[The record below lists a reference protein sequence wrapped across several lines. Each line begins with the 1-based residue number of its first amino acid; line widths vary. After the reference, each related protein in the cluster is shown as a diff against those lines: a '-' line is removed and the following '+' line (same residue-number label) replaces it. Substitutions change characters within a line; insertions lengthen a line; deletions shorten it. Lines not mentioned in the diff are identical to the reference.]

1 MISSRLA
8 WVVALA
14 ACARPTPPAAPAC
27 PPVAATP
34 PTAATP
40 DGTADAAPTP
50 TARPDVAPAPGYT
63 GLGAESVTPEIIAR
77 FAPAPLPP
85 EVSRRIQAMLDV
97 RAAGT
102 GYLTRDG
109 KRMYATST
117 ITGTAQVWR
126 QDGPLAFPIQLT
138 GGEDRTSVVGLSPDD
153 RFLVVAR
160 DVGGQ
165 ENPGLYLQA
174 ADGGA
179 LRVILHQPKVQASLQ
194 YITDDSRALY
204 YTANDVD
211 PGSYAIYRFDVAT
224 GARTRVFDT
233 PGLWRIA
240 DRRATRDGDE
250 WLLIKALGNTHQE
263 VYRYA
268 LATKTLTPLLGQG
281 QAEQYDVSFG
291 PTPGELFVR
300 TNQPSDYQRIYRR
313 TVDGSLTPIT
323 PELRHDVAAMMI
335 DEARTRLYYVVNQ
348 DGFLRLHALD
358 ARTLRPVA
366 LPPLSADNVRFSSV
380 SRDGRYLQLTID
392 GARQPPTSL
401 VWDWKTRRATTWRLP
416 MTPEIDVGTFA
427 PVTLETYPARD
438 GTPIPMLV
446 RRPAACATAATP
458 CPVVVDFHGGPESQ
472 SLAGFGAAAQ
482 LFVDAGFVFVE
493 PNVRGSS
500 GYGKAWL
507 HADDGAKRKDVIT
520 DIEDAARHIRTAWA
534 KGGVAPRIGV
544 MGGSYGGYATLMA
557 MTYFAGAYDA
567 GVAEVGISNLVTFI
581 QNTAPYRRI
590 LRMSEYGDPAQLGD
604 VMRELSP
611 TTHVDKLV
619 APLLVIQGV
628 NDPRVPVGEALQFYR
643 AMEARQVPGGLIL
656 FADEGHGT
664 SKRGNQVLARG
675 HTLAFF
681 ERHLK

>member
-1 MISSRLA
+1 MISPRFA

-14 ACARPTPPAAPAC
+14 ACTRPTPPAAPAC

-34 PTAATP
+34 TTAATL
-40 DGTADAAPTP
+40 DDDAAAAPPT
-50 TARPDVAPAPGYT
+50 TPDAATAPGYT
-63 GLGAESVTPEIIAR
+63 GLGAESVPPEVIAR
-77 FAPAPLPP
+77 FAAAPLPP
-85 EVSRRIQAMLDV
+85 EVTRRIQAMLDV

-117 ITGTAQVWR
+117 LTGTAQVWR
-126 QDGPLAFPIQLT
+126 QDGPLAFPVQLT

-153 RFLVVAR
+153 RYLVVAR
-160 DVGGQ
+160 DVGGE
-165 ENPGLYLQA
+165 ENPGLYLQD

-179 LRVILHQPKVQASLQ
+179 LRVILHQPKVRAALQ
-194 YITDDSRALY
+194 YITDDSRAVY
-204 YTANDVD
+204 YSANDVD
-211 PGSYAIYRFDVAT
+211 PGSYAIYRFDVASGT
-224 GARTRVFDT
+224 RTRVFDT

-240 DRRATRDGDE
+240 DRRATREGDE

-263 VYRYA
+263 VYRYT
-268 LATKTLTPLLGQG
+268 LATKTLTAVLGQG
-281 QAEQYDVSFG
+281 QAEEYDVAFA
-291 PTPGELFVR
+291 PTSGELFVR

-313 TVDGSLTPIT
+313 TVDGTLTPVT
-323 PELRHDVAAMMI
+323 PELRHDVSSMMI

-358 ARTLRPVA
+358 ARTLRPQA
-366 LPPLSADNVRFSSV
+366 LPIPAADNQRFAAV
-380 SRDGRYLQLTID
+380 SRDGRYLQVTID
-392 GARQPPTSL
+392 GARLPPTSL

-416 MTPEIDVGTFA
+416 MTPEIDVNTFA

-472 SLAGFGAAAQ
+472 SLAGFDASAQ
-482 LFVDAGFVFVE
+482 LFIDAGFVFVE
-493 PNVRGSS
+493 PNVRGST
-500 GYGKAWL
+500 GYGKTWL
-507 HADDGAKRKDVIT
+507 HADDGAKRKAVIT
-520 DIEDAARHIRTAWA
+520 DIEDVARHIRTAWA
-534 KGGVAPRIGV
+534 KGGVAPRVGV

-567 GVAEVGISNLVTFI
+567 GVATVGISNLVTFI

-664 SKRGNQVLARG
+664 SKRSNQVLARG

>member
-1 MISSRLA
+1 MISLRFA
-8 WVVALA
+8 WVAALA

-27 PPVAATP
+27 PPVTATAP
-34 PTAATP
+34 TP
-40 DGTADAAPTP
+40 DDDAPPPPADAAAPT
-50 TARPDVAPAPGYT
+50 APGYT
-63 GLGAESVTPEIIAR
+63 GLGADSVTPEIIAR
-77 FAPAPLPP
+77 FAAAPLPP

-109 KRMYATST
+109 KRMYATSA

-126 QDGPLAFPIQLT
+126 QDGPLAFPVQLT
-138 GGEDRTSVVGLSPDD
+138 GGEDRTTVVGLSPDD

-160 DVGGQ
+160 DVGGE
-165 ENPGLYLQA
+165 ENPGLYLQD

-233 PGLWRIA
+233 PGLWRIT
-240 DRRATRDGDE
+240 DRRATGAGDE
-250 WLLIKALGNTHQE
+250 WLLTKALGNTHQE
-263 VYRYA
+263 IYRYA
-268 LATKTLTPLLGQG
+268 VATKTLTPVVGQG
-281 QAEQYDVSFG
+281 QTEQYDVAFG
-291 PTPGELFVR
+291 PRPGELFVR

-313 TVDGSLTPIT
+313 TADGALVPVT
-323 PELRHDVAAMMI
+323 PELRHDITGMVI

-358 ARTLRPVA
+358 ARTLKPLA
-366 LPPLSADNVRFSSV
+366 LPTLAGDNQRFASV
-380 SRDGRYLQLTID
+380 SRDGRYVQLTVD
-392 GARQPPTSL
+392 GARLPPTSV

-416 MTPEIDVGTFA
+416 MTPEIDVGSFA
-427 PVTLETYPARD
+427 PVALETYPARD

-472 SLAGFGAAAQ
+472 SLAGFDASAQ

-507 HADDGAKRKDVIT
+507 HADDGARRKDVVT
-520 DIEDAARHIRTAWA
+520 DIEDAARYIRTAWA

-567 GVAEVGISNLVTFI
+567 GVATVGISNLVTFI

-675 HTLAFF
+675 QTLAFF

>member
-1 MISSRLA
+1 MISLRFA
-8 WVVALA
+8 WVAALA

-27 PPVAATP
+27 PPVTATAP
-34 PTAATP
+34 TP
-40 DGTADAAPTP
+40 DDDAPPPPPPADAASPT
-50 TARPDVAPAPGYT
+50 APGYT
-63 GLGAESVTPEIIAR
+63 GLGADSVTPEIIAR
-77 FAPAPLPP
+77 FAAAPLPP

-109 KRMYATST
+109 KRMYATSA

-126 QDGPLAFPIQLT
+126 QDGPLAFPVQLT
-138 GGEDRTSVVGLSPDD
+138 GGEDRTTVVGLSPDD

-160 DVGGQ
+160 DVGGE
-165 ENPGLYLQA
+165 ENPGLYLQD

-233 PGLWRIA
+233 PGLWRIT
-240 DRRATRDGDE
+240 DRRATGAGDE
-250 WLLIKALGNTHQE
+250 WLLTKALGNTHQE
-263 VYRYA
+263 IYRYA
-268 LATKTLTPLLGQG
+268 VATKTLTPVVGQG
-281 QAEQYDVSFG
+281 QTEQYDVAFG
-291 PTPGELFVR
+291 PRPGELFVR

-313 TVDGSLTPIT
+313 TADGALVPVT
-323 PELRHDVAAMMI
+323 PELRHDITGMVI

-358 ARTLRPVA
+358 ARTLKPLA
-366 LPPLSADNVRFSSV
+366 LPTLAGDNQRFASV
-380 SRDGRYLQLTID
+380 SRDGRYVQLTVD
-392 GARQPPTSL
+392 GARLPPTSV

-416 MTPEIDVGTFA
+416 MTPEIDVGSFA
-427 PVTLETYPARD
+427 PVALETYPARD

-472 SLAGFGAAAQ
+472 SLAGFDASAQ

-507 HADDGAKRKDVIT
+507 HADDGARRKDVVT
-520 DIEDAARHIRTAWA
+520 DIEDAARYIRTAWA

-567 GVAEVGISNLVTFI
+567 GVATVGISNLVTFI

-675 HTLAFF
+675 QTLAFF

>member
-1 MISSRLA
+1 MISLRFA
-8 WVVALA
+8 WVAALA

-27 PPVAATP
+27 PPVTATAP
-34 PTAATP
+34 TP
-40 DGTADAAPTP
+40 DDDAPPPPPPADAASPT
-50 TARPDVAPAPGYT
+50 APGYT
-63 GLGAESVTPEIIAR
+63 GLGADSVTPEIIAR
-77 FAPAPLPP
+77 FAAAPLPP

-109 KRMYATST
+109 KRMYATSA

-126 QDGPLAFPIQLT
+126 QDGPLAFPVQLT
-138 GGEDRTSVVGLSPDD
+138 GGEDRTTVVGLSPDD

-160 DVGGQ
+160 DVGGE
-165 ENPGLYLQA
+165 ENPGLYLQD

-233 PGLWRIA
+233 PGLWRIT
-240 DRRATRDGDE
+240 DRRATSAGDE
-250 WLLIKALGNTHQE
+250 WLLTKALGNTHQE
-263 VYRYA
+263 IYRYA
-268 LATKTLTPLLGQG
+268 VATKTLTPVVGQG
-281 QAEQYDVSFG
+281 QTEQYDVAFG
-291 PTPGELFVR
+291 PRPGELFVR

-313 TVDGSLTPIT
+313 TADGALVPVT
-323 PELRHDVAAMMI
+323 PELRHDITGMVI

-358 ARTLRPVA
+358 ARTLKPLA
-366 LPPLSADNVRFSSV
+366 LPTLAGDNQRFASV
-380 SRDGRYLQLTID
+380 SRDGRYVQLTVD
-392 GARQPPTSL
+392 GARLPPTSV

-416 MTPEIDVGTFA
+416 MTPEIDVGSFA
-427 PVTLETYPARD
+427 PVALETYPARD

-472 SLAGFGAAAQ
+472 SLAGFDASAQ

-507 HADDGAKRKDVIT
+507 HADDGARRKDVVT
-520 DIEDAARHIRTAWA
+520 DIEDAARYIRTAWA

-567 GVAEVGISNLVTFI
+567 GVATVGISNLVTFI

>member
-1 MISSRLA
+1 MISLRFA
-8 WVVALA
+8 WVAALA

-27 PPVAATP
+27 PPVTATAP
-34 PTAATP
+34 TP
-40 DGTADAAPTP
+40 DDDAPPPPPPADAASPT
-50 TARPDVAPAPGYT
+50 APGYT
-63 GLGAESVTPEIIAR
+63 GLGADSVTPEIIAR
-77 FAPAPLPP
+77 FAAAPLPP

-109 KRMYATST
+109 KRMYATSA

-126 QDGPLAFPIQLT
+126 QDGPLAFPVQLT
-138 GGEDRTSVVGLSPDD
+138 GGEDRTTVVGLSPDD

-160 DVGGQ
+160 DVGGE
-165 ENPGLYLQA
+165 ENPGLYLQD

-233 PGLWRIA
+233 PGLWRIT
-240 DRRATRDGDE
+240 DRRATGAGDE
-250 WLLIKALGNTHQE
+250 WLLTKALGNTHQE
-263 VYRYA
+263 IYRYA
-268 LATKTLTPLLGQG
+268 VATKTLTPVVGQG
-281 QAEQYDVSFG
+281 QTEQYDVAFG
-291 PTPGELFVR
+291 PRPGELFVR

-313 TVDGSLTPIT
+313 TADGALVPVT
-323 PELRHDVAAMMI
+323 PELRHDITGMVI

-358 ARTLRPVA
+358 ARTLKPLA
-366 LPPLSADNVRFSSV
+366 LPTLAGDNQRFASV
-380 SRDGRYLQLTID
+380 SRDGRYVQLTVD
-392 GARQPPTSL
+392 GARLPPTSV

-416 MTPEIDVGTFA
+416 MTPEIDVGSFA
-427 PVTLETYPARD
+427 PVALETYPARD

-472 SLAGFGAAAQ
+472 SLAGFDASAQ

-507 HADDGAKRKDVIT
+507 HADDGARRKDVVT
-520 DIEDAARHIRTAWA
+520 DIEDAARYIRTAWA

-567 GVAEVGISNLVTFI
+567 GVATVGISNLVTFI

>member
-1 MISSRLA
+1 MISLRFA
-8 WVVALA
+8 WVAALA

-27 PPVAATP
+27 PPVTATAP
-34 PTAATP
+34 TP
-40 DGTADAAPTP
+40 DDDAPPPPPPADAAAPT
-50 TARPDVAPAPGYT
+50 APGYT
-63 GLGAESVTPEIIAR
+63 GLGADSVTPEIIAR
-77 FAPAPLPP
+77 FAAAPLPP

-109 KRMYATST
+109 KRMYATSA

-126 QDGPLAFPIQLT
+126 QDGPLAFPVQLT
-138 GGEDRTSVVGLSPDD
+138 GGEDRTTVVGLSPDD

-160 DVGGQ
+160 DVGGE
-165 ENPGLYLQA
+165 ENPGLYLQD

-233 PGLWRIA
+233 PGLWRIT
-240 DRRATRDGDE
+240 DRRATGAGDE
-250 WLLIKALGNTHQE
+250 WLLTKALGNTHQE
-263 VYRYA
+263 IYRYA
-268 LATKTLTPLLGQG
+268 VATKTLTPVVGQG
-281 QAEQYDVSFG
+281 QTEQYDVAFG
-291 PTPGELFVR
+291 PRPGELFVR

-313 TVDGSLTPIT
+313 TADGALVPVT
-323 PELRHDVAAMMI
+323 PELRHDITGMVI

-358 ARTLRPVA
+358 ARTLKPLA
-366 LPPLSADNVRFSSV
+366 LPTLAGDNQRFASV
-380 SRDGRYLQLTID
+380 SRDGRYVQLTVD
-392 GARQPPTSL
+392 GARLPPTSV

-416 MTPEIDVGTFA
+416 MTPEIDVGSFA
-427 PVTLETYPARD
+427 PVALETYPARD

-472 SLAGFGAAAQ
+472 SLAGFDASAQ

-507 HADDGAKRKDVIT
+507 HADDGARRKDVVT
-520 DIEDAARHIRTAWA
+520 DIEDAARYIRTAWA

-567 GVAEVGISNLVTFI
+567 GVATVGISNLVTFI

>member
-1 MISSRLA
+1 MISLRFA
-8 WVVALA
+8 WVAALA

-27 PPVAATP
+27 PPVTATAP
-34 PTAATP
+34 TP
-40 DGTADAAPTP
+40 DDDAPPPPPPADAASPT
-50 TARPDVAPAPGYT
+50 APGYT
-63 GLGAESVTPEIIAR
+63 GLGADSVTPEIIAR
-77 FAPAPLPP
+77 FAAAPLPP

-109 KRMYATST
+109 KRMYATSA

-126 QDGPLAFPIQLT
+126 QDGPLAFPVQLT
-138 GGEDRTSVVGLSPDD
+138 GGEDRTTVVGLSPDD

-160 DVGGQ
+160 DVGGE
-165 ENPGLYLQA
+165 ENPGLYLQD

-233 PGLWRIA
+233 PGLWRIT
-240 DRRATRDGDE
+240 DRRATGAGDE
-250 WLLIKALGNTHQE
+250 WLLTKALGNTHQE
-263 VYRYA
+263 IYRYA
-268 LATKTLTPLLGQG
+268 VATKTLTPVVGQG
-281 QAEQYDVSFG
+281 QTEQYDVAFG
-291 PTPGELFVR
+291 PRPGELFVR

-313 TVDGSLTPIT
+313 TADGALVPVT
-323 PELRHDVAAMMI
+323 PELRHDITGMVI

-358 ARTLRPVA
+358 ARTLKPLA
-366 LPPLSADNVRFSSV
+366 LPTLAGDNQRFASV
-380 SRDGRYLQLTID
+380 SRDGRYVQLTVD
-392 GARQPPTSL
+392 GARLPPTSV

-416 MTPEIDVGTFA
+416 MTPEIDVGSFA
-427 PVTLETYPARD
+427 PIALETYPARD

-472 SLAGFGAAAQ
+472 SLAGFDASAQ

-507 HADDGAKRKDVIT
+507 HADDGARRKDVVT
-520 DIEDAARHIRTAWA
+520 DIEDAARYIRTAWA

-567 GVAEVGISNLVTFI
+567 GVATVGISNLVTFI

-675 HTLAFF
+675 QTLAFF

>member
-1 MISSRLA
+1 MISLRFA
-8 WVVALA
+8 WVAALA

-27 PPVAATP
+27 PPVTATAP
-34 PTAATP
+34 TP
-40 DGTADAAPTP
+40 DDDAPPPPADAAAPT
-50 TARPDVAPAPGYT
+50 APGYT
-63 GLGAESVTPEIIAR
+63 GLGADSVTPEIIAR
-77 FAPAPLPP
+77 FAAAPLPP

-109 KRMYATST
+109 KRMYATSA

-126 QDGPLAFPIQLT
+126 QDGPLAFPVQLT
-138 GGEDRTSVVGLSPDD
+138 GGEDRTTVVGLSPDD

-160 DVGGQ
+160 DVGGE
-165 ENPGLYLQA
+165 ENPGLYLQD

-233 PGLWRIA
+233 PGLWRIT
-240 DRRATRDGDE
+240 DRRATGAGDE
-250 WLLIKALGNTHQE
+250 WLLTKALGNTHQE
-263 VYRYA
+263 IYRYA
-268 LATKTLTPLLGQG
+268 VATKTLTPVVGQG
-281 QAEQYDVSFG
+281 QTEQYDVAFG
-291 PTPGELFVR
+291 PRPGELFVR

-313 TVDGSLTPIT
+313 TADGALVPVT
-323 PELRHDVAAMMI
+323 PELRHDITGMVI

-358 ARTLRPVA
+358 ARTLKPLA
-366 LPPLSADNVRFSSV
+366 LPTLAGDNQRFASV
-380 SRDGRYLQLTID
+380 SRDGRYVQLTVD
-392 GARQPPTSL
+392 GARLPPTSV

-416 MTPEIDVGTFA
+416 MTPEIDVGSFA
-427 PVTLETYPARD
+427 PIALETYPARD

-472 SLAGFGAAAQ
+472 SLAGFDASAQ

-507 HADDGAKRKDVIT
+507 HADDGARRKDVVT
-520 DIEDAARHIRTAWA
+520 DIEDAARYIRTAWA

-567 GVAEVGISNLVTFI
+567 GVATVGISNLVTFI

>member
-1 MISSRLA
+1 MISLRFA
-8 WVVALA
+8 WVAALA

-27 PPVAATP
+27 PPVTATAP
-34 PTAATP
+34 TP
-40 DGTADAAPTP
+40 DDDAPPPPADAAAPT
-50 TARPDVAPAPGYT
+50 APGYT
-63 GLGAESVTPEIIAR
+63 GLGADSVTPEIIAR
-77 FAPAPLPP
+77 FAAAPLPP

-109 KRMYATST
+109 KRMYATSA

-126 QDGPLAFPIQLT
+126 QDGPLAFPVQLT
-138 GGEDRTSVVGLSPDD
+138 GGEDRTTVVGLSPDD

-160 DVGGQ
+160 DVGGE
-165 ENPGLYLQA
+165 ENPGLYLQDA
-174 ADGGA
+174 NGGA

-233 PGLWRIA
+233 PGLWRIT
-240 DRRATRDGDE
+240 DRRATGAGDE
-250 WLLIKALGNTHQE
+250 WLLTKALGNTHQE
-263 VYRYA
+263 IYRYA
-268 LATKTLTPLLGQG
+268 VATKTLTPVVGQG
-281 QAEQYDVSFG
+281 QTEQYDVAFG
-291 PTPGELFVR
+291 PRPGELFVR

-313 TVDGSLTPIT
+313 TADGALVPVT
-323 PELRHDVAAMMI
+323 PELRHDITGMVI

-358 ARTLRPVA
+358 ARTLKPLA
-366 LPPLSADNVRFSSV
+366 LPTLAGDNQRFASV
-380 SRDGRYLQLTID
+380 SRDGRYVQLTVD
-392 GARQPPTSL
+392 GARLPPTSV

-416 MTPEIDVGTFA
+416 MTPEIDVGSFA
-427 PVTLETYPARD
+427 PIALETYPARD

-472 SLAGFGAAAQ
+472 SLAGFDASAQ

-507 HADDGAKRKDVIT
+507 HADDGARRKDVVT
-520 DIEDAARHIRTAWA
+520 DIEDAARYIRTAWA

-567 GVAEVGISNLVTFI
+567 GVATVGISNLVTFI

>member
-1 MISSRLA
+1 MISLRFA
-8 WVVALA
+8 WVAALA

-27 PPVAATP
+27 PPVTATAP
-34 PTAATP
+34 TP
-40 DGTADAAPTP
+40 DDDAPPPPPPADAAAPT
-50 TARPDVAPAPGYT
+50 APGYT
-63 GLGAESVTPEIIAR
+63 GLGADSVTPEIIAR
-77 FAPAPLPP
+77 FAAAPLPP

-109 KRMYATST
+109 KRMYATSA

-126 QDGPLAFPIQLT
+126 QDGPLAFPVQLT
-138 GGEDRTSVVGLSPDD
+138 GGEDRTTVVGLSPDD

-160 DVGGQ
+160 DVGGE
-165 ENPGLYLQA
+165 ENPGLYLQD

-233 PGLWRIA
+233 PGLWRIT
-240 DRRATRDGDE
+240 DRRATGAGDE
-250 WLLIKALGNTHQE
+250 WLLTKALGNTHQE
-263 VYRYA
+263 IYRYA
-268 LATKTLTPLLGQG
+268 VATKTLTPVVGQG
-281 QAEQYDVSFG
+281 QTEQYDVAFG
-291 PTPGELFVR
+291 PRPGELFVR

-313 TVDGSLTPIT
+313 TADGALVPVT
-323 PELRHDVAAMMI
+323 PELRHDITGMVI

-358 ARTLRPVA
+358 ARTLKPLA
-366 LPPLSADNVRFSSV
+366 LPTLAGDNQRFASV
-380 SRDGRYLQLTID
+380 SRDGRYVQLTVD
-392 GARQPPTSL
+392 GARLPPTSV

-416 MTPEIDVGTFA
+416 MTPEIDVGSFA
-427 PVTLETYPARD
+427 PIALETYPARD

-472 SLAGFGAAAQ
+472 SLAGFDASAQ

-507 HADDGAKRKDVIT
+507 HADDGARRKDVVT
-520 DIEDAARHIRTAWA
+520 DIEDAARYIRTAWA

-567 GVAEVGISNLVTFI
+567 GVATVGISNLVTFI

-675 HTLAFF
+675 QTLAFF

>member
-1 MISSRLA
+1 MISLRFA
-8 WVVALA
+8 WVAALA

-27 PPVAATP
+27 PPVTATAP
-34 PTAATP
+34 TP
-40 DGTADAAPTP
+40 DDDAPPPPPPADAAAPT
-50 TARPDVAPAPGYT
+50 APGYT
-63 GLGAESVTPEIIAR
+63 GLGADSVTPEIIAR
-77 FAPAPLPP
+77 FAAAPLPP

-109 KRMYATST
+109 KRMYATSA

-126 QDGPLAFPIQLT
+126 QDGPLAFPVQLT
-138 GGEDRTSVVGLSPDD
+138 GGEDRTTVVGLSPDD

-160 DVGGQ
+160 DVGGE
-165 ENPGLYLQA
+165 ENPGLYLQD

-233 PGLWRIA
+233 PGLWRIT
-240 DRRATRDGDE
+240 DRRATGAGDE
-250 WLLIKALGNTHQE
+250 WLLTKALGNTHQE
-263 VYRYA
+263 IYRYA
-268 LATKTLTPLLGQG
+268 VATKTLTPVVGQG
-281 QAEQYDVSFG
+281 QTEQYDVAFG
-291 PTPGELFVR
+291 PRPGELFVR

-313 TVDGSLTPIT
+313 TADGALVPVT
-323 PELRHDVAAMMI
+323 PELRHDITGMVI

-358 ARTLRPVA
+358 ARTLKPLA
-366 LPPLSADNVRFSSV
+366 LPTLAGDNQRFASV
-380 SRDGRYLQLTID
+380 SRDGRYVQLTVD
-392 GARQPPTSL
+392 GARLPPTSV

-416 MTPEIDVGTFA
+416 MTPEIDVGSFA
-427 PVTLETYPARD
+427 PVALETYPARD

-472 SLAGFGAAAQ
+472 SLAGFDASAQ

-507 HADDGAKRKDVIT
+507 HADDGARRKDVVT
-520 DIEDAARHIRTAWA
+520 DIEDAARYIRTAWA

-567 GVAEVGISNLVTFI
+567 GVATVGISNLVTFI

-675 HTLAFF
+675 QTLAFF

>member
-1 MISSRLA
+1 M
-8 WVVALA
+8 
-14 ACARPTPPAAPAC
+14 
-27 PPVAATP
+27 
-34 PTAATP
+34 
-40 DGTADAAPTP
+40 
-50 TARPDVAPAPGYT
+50 
-63 GLGAESVTPEIIAR
+63 
-77 FAPAPLPP
+77 
-85 EVSRRIQAMLDV
+85 
-97 RAAGT
+97 
-102 GYLTRDG
+102 
-109 KRMYATST
+109 
-117 ITGTAQVWR
+117 
-126 QDGPLAFPIQLT
+126 
-138 GGEDRTSVVGLSPDD
+138 
-153 RFLVVAR
+153 
-160 DVGGQ
+160 
-165 ENPGLYLQA
+165 
-174 ADGGA
+174 
-179 LRVILHQPKVQASLQ
+179 
-194 YITDDSRALY
+194 
-204 YTANDVD
+204 
-211 PGSYAIYRFDVAT
+211 
-224 GARTRVFDT
+224 FDT
-233 PGLWRIA
+233 PGLWRIT
-240 DRRATRDGDE
+240 DRRATGAGDE
-250 WLLIKALGNTHQE
+250 WLLTKALGNTHQE
-263 VYRYA
+263 IYRYA
-268 LATKTLTPLLGQG
+268 VATKTLTPVVGQG
-281 QAEQYDVSFG
+281 QTEQYDVAFG
-291 PTPGELFVR
+291 PRPGELFVR

-313 TVDGSLTPIT
+313 TADGALVPVT
-323 PELRHDVAAMMI
+323 PELRHDITGMVI

-358 ARTLRPVA
+358 ARTLKPLA
-366 LPPLSADNVRFSSV
+366 LPTLAGDNQRFASV
-380 SRDGRYLQLTID
+380 SRDGRYVQLTVD
-392 GARQPPTSL
+392 GARLPPTSV

-416 MTPEIDVGTFA
+416 MTPEIDVGSFA
-427 PVTLETYPARD
+427 PVALETYPARD

-472 SLAGFGAAAQ
+472 SLAGFDASAQ

-507 HADDGAKRKDVIT
+507 HADDGARRKDVVT
-520 DIEDAARHIRTAWA
+520 DIEDAARYIRTAWA

-567 GVAEVGISNLVTFI
+567 GVATVGISNLVTFI

-675 HTLAFF
+675 QTLAFF

>member
-1 MISSRLA
+1 VRSPDAAGRARLSA
-8 WVVALA
+8 GDRDRAD
-14 ACARPTPPAAPAC
+14 ARRRCTA
-27 PPVAATP
+27 
-34 PTAATP
+34 TAA
-40 DGTADAAPTP
+40 ADAASPT
-50 TARPDVAPAPGYT
+50 APGYT
-63 GLGAESVTPEIIAR
+63 GLGADSVTPEIIAR
-77 FAPAPLPP
+77 FAAAPLPP

-109 KRMYATST
+109 KRMYATSA

-126 QDGPLAFPIQLT
+126 QDGPLAFPVQLT
-138 GGEDRTSVVGLSPDD
+138 GGEDRTTVVGLSPDD

-160 DVGGQ
+160 DVGGE
-165 ENPGLYLQA
+165 ENPGLYLQD

-233 PGLWRIA
+233 PGLWRIT
-240 DRRATRDGDE
+240 DRRATGAGDE
-250 WLLIKALGNTHQE
+250 WLLTKALGNTHQE
-263 VYRYA
+263 IYRYA
-268 LATKTLTPLLGQG
+268 VATKTLTPVVGQG
-281 QAEQYDVSFG
+281 QTEQYDVAFG
-291 PTPGELFVR
+291 PRPGELFVR

-313 TVDGSLTPIT
+313 TADGALVPVT
-323 PELRHDVAAMMI
+323 PELRHDITGMVI

-358 ARTLRPVA
+358 ARTLKPLA
-366 LPPLSADNVRFSSV
+366 LPTLAGDNQRFASV
-380 SRDGRYLQLTID
+380 SRDGRYVQLTVD
-392 GARQPPTSL
+392 GARLPPTSV

-416 MTPEIDVGTFA
+416 MTPEIDVGSFA
-427 PVTLETYPARD
+427 PVALETYPARD

-472 SLAGFGAAAQ
+472 SLAGFDASAQ

-507 HADDGAKRKDVIT
+507 HADDGARRKDVVT
-520 DIEDAARHIRTAWA
+520 DIEDAARYIRTAWA

-567 GVAEVGISNLVTFI
+567 GVATVGISNLVTFI

>member
-1 MISSRLA
+1 MHRH
-8 WVVALA
+8 
-14 ACARPTPPAAPAC
+14 RHR
-27 PPVAATP
+27 
-34 PTAATP
+34 
-40 DGTADAAPTP
+40 ADAASPT
-50 TARPDVAPAPGYT
+50 APGYT
-63 GLGAESVTPEIIAR
+63 GLGADSVTPEIIAR
-77 FAPAPLPP
+77 FAAAPLPP

-109 KRMYATST
+109 KRMYATSA

-126 QDGPLAFPIQLT
+126 QDGPLAFPVQLT
-138 GGEDRTSVVGLSPDD
+138 GGEDRTTVVGLSPDD

-160 DVGGQ
+160 DVGGE
-165 ENPGLYLQA
+165 ENPGLYLQD

-233 PGLWRIA
+233 PGLWRIT
-240 DRRATRDGDE
+240 DRRATGAGDE
-250 WLLIKALGNTHQE
+250 WLLTKALGNTHQE
-263 VYRYA
+263 IYRYA
-268 LATKTLTPLLGQG
+268 VATKTLTPVVGQG
-281 QAEQYDVSFG
+281 QTEQYDVAFG
-291 PTPGELFVR
+291 PRPGELFVR

-313 TVDGSLTPIT
+313 TADGALVPVT
-323 PELRHDVAAMMI
+323 PELRHDITGMVI

-358 ARTLRPVA
+358 ARTLKPLA
-366 LPPLSADNVRFSSV
+366 LPTLAGDNQRFASV
-380 SRDGRYLQLTID
+380 SRDGRYVQLTVD
-392 GARQPPTSL
+392 GARLPPTSV

-416 MTPEIDVGTFA
+416 MTPEIDVGSFA
-427 PVTLETYPARD
+427 PVALETYPARD

-472 SLAGFGAAAQ
+472 SLAGFDASAQ

-507 HADDGAKRKDVIT
+507 HADDGARRKDVVT
-520 DIEDAARHIRTAWA
+520 DIEDAARYIRTAWA

-567 GVAEVGISNLVTFI
+567 GVATVGISNLVTFI

-675 HTLAFF
+675 QTLAFF

>member
-1 MISSRLA
+1 VRSPDAAGRARLSA
-8 WVVALA
+8 GDRDRAD
-14 ACARPTPPAAPAC
+14 ARRRCTAPP
-27 PPVAATP
+27 PP
-34 PTAATP
+34 
-40 DGTADAAPTP
+40 ADAAAPT
-50 TARPDVAPAPGYT
+50 APGYT
-63 GLGAESVTPEIIAR
+63 GLGADSVTPEIIAR
-77 FAPAPLPP
+77 FAAAPLPP

-109 KRMYATST
+109 KRMYATSA

-126 QDGPLAFPIQLT
+126 QDGPLAFPVQLT
-138 GGEDRTSVVGLSPDD
+138 GGEDRTTVVGLSPDD

-160 DVGGQ
+160 DVGGE
-165 ENPGLYLQA
+165 ENPGLYLQD

-233 PGLWRIA
+233 PGLWRIT
-240 DRRATRDGDE
+240 DRRATGAGDE
-250 WLLIKALGNTHQE
+250 WLLTKALGNTHQE
-263 VYRYA
+263 IYRYA
-268 LATKTLTPLLGQG
+268 VATKTLTPVVGQG
-281 QAEQYDVSFG
+281 QTEQYDVAFG
-291 PTPGELFVR
+291 PRPGELFVR

-313 TVDGSLTPIT
+313 TADGALVPVT
-323 PELRHDVAAMMI
+323 PELRHDITGMVI

-358 ARTLRPVA
+358 ARTLKPLA
-366 LPPLSADNVRFSSV
+366 LPTLAGDNQRFASV
-380 SRDGRYLQLTID
+380 SRDGRYVQLTVD
-392 GARQPPTSL
+392 GARLPPTSV

-416 MTPEIDVGTFA
+416 MTPEIDVGSFA
-427 PVTLETYPARD
+427 PIALETYPARD

-472 SLAGFGAAAQ
+472 SLAGFDASAQ

-507 HADDGAKRKDVIT
+507 HADDGARRKDVVT
-520 DIEDAARHIRTAWA
+520 DIEDAARYIRTAWA

-567 GVAEVGISNLVTFI
+567 GVATVGISNLVTFI

-675 HTLAFF
+675 QTLAFF